1 MAHPTDIPG
10 FRTALGALDAGDLPV
25 IAPGDGVTEEQADAA
40 TAAILGA
47 IQDAQATVSPVP
59 QCGQVLDT
67 LKDHA
72 ADLGLAAARVLA
84 AAAHLVLTNSWLGRA
99 EEADGIRDAAR
110 ARIAA
115 IEG

>member
-1 MAHPTDIPG
+1 MTHPTDIPA
-10 FRTALGALDAGDLPV
+10 FRAALGALDAGDVPEAAV
-25 IAPGDGVTEEQADAA
+25 EAIAA
-40 TAAILGA
+40 
-47 IQDAQATVSPVP
+47 AQATASPVP
-59 QCGQVLDT
+59 ACGQVLDA

-72 ADLGLAAARVLA
+72 GDLGLAAARVLA
-84 AAAHLVLTNSWLGRA
+84 GAAHLVLTNSWLGRA